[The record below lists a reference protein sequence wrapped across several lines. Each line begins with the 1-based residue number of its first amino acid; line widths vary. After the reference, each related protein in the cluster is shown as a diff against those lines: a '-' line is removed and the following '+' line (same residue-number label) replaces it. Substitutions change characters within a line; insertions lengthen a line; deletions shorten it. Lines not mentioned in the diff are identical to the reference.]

1 MSNLPQHYHC
11 PNLQHLPGGF
21 HILHGSLDRAVSW
34 QEAETRANAI
44 YNCQEHILATLCI
57 SPRSTAPAGDGDVLT
72 FIPDQGPNTLEGF
85 IGEAGD
91 DKAAVDIL
99 WTELRRIDPYAYITA
114 GFGDQPEDDNEAFTR
129 VCEHLSAS
137 GEKYGM
143 VLEASYQDVTR
154 YHWIKGEE

>member
-34 QEAETRANAI
+34 QEAETRANAV
-44 YNCQEHILATLCI
+44 YNCQEQILATLCI

-72 FIPDQGPNTLEGF
+72 FIPYQGPNTLEGF
-85 IGEAGD
+85 IGEAVD

-99 WTELRRIDPYAYITA
+99 WAELRRIDPYAYITA

-143 VLEASYQDVTR
+143 VLEASYQGVTR